1 MKRALRVLASAVA
14 VHGLLFAIGSVT
26 LARMENP
33 ALGELYFVLVIAPA
47 LILALPF
54 TPILWHLHLIEA
66 PGWFAWPR
74 PLGFALVYG
83 AWIAAFLAASFVRVR
98 R

>member
-1 MKRALRVLASAVA
+1 MI
-14 VHGLLFAIGSVT
+14 FAIASIT
-26 LARMENP
+26 LVHADGQVLQ
-33 ALGELYFVLVIAPA
+33 AIGDAYFFVVIAPA

-54 TPILWHLHLIEA
+54 TALLWHLHLMEA
-66 PGWFAWPR
+66 PGWFAWPK

-83 AWIAAFLAASFVRVR
+83 VWIAVLLAASFVRIR